1 MHTKLLI
8 VWMGILA
15 CPNAVAQ
22 IWGCTD
28 PLANNYN
35 ATATHNNGTCTYNA
49 TSLSASQSSSISS
62 TLDETSG
69 LVWWNE
75 KLWTHN
81 DNTDLHLYGLDTV
94 GNINT
99 TYTLANTANYDWEE
113 IAQDAD
119 YLYVGDIGNNGNGNR
134 TDLHILRIA
143 KNSLSLP
150 IQDIDTIY
158 FSYADQ
164 SDFSPAGANNTNYDC
179 EAFIVT
185 ADSLYLFT
193 KQWVSNGTA
202 VYALPKTV
210 GTHVA
215 QLRQTHNV
223 QGLVTGATYLPTQ
236 RVVVLLGYSPILQP
250 FCYLLYDFN
259 GTNFFSGNRRKV
271 SLNLPFH
278 QTEGIATI
286 NGLTYYVTNEYFS
299 TFVTTPQKLHRFDL
313 SGLLGNYIQSVCQP
327 TITGVAEVCAD
338 NIYTYNTDI
347 VSNAIY
353 TWTISGNGTIISG
366 QGTSTLQVQ
375 WHSGTVGTVSVL
387 RQIP

>member
-1 MHTKLLI
+1 MCS
-8 VWMGILA
+8 GILA

-35 ATATHNNGTCTYNA
+35 ATATHNNGSCTYNA
-49 TSLSASQSSSISS
+49 TSLSAAQSSSISS
-62 TLDETSG
+62 TLYETSG

-81 DNTDLHLYGLDTV
+81 DNTDLHLYGLDTT

-99 TYTLANTANYDWEE
+99 TYDLANTANYDWEE

-134 TDLHILRIA
+134 TDLHFLRIA

-150 IQDIDTIY
+150 VQDIDTIY

-164 SDFSPAGANNTNYDC
+164 IDFSPAGANNTNYDC

-202 VYALPKTV
+202 IYALPKTA

-278 QTEGIATI
+278 QTEGIATT

-313 SGLLGNYIQSVCQP
+313 SGLLGNYIQSICQP
-327 TITGVAEVCAD
+327 AITGVAEVCAD
-338 NIYTYNTDI
+338 NIYTYNTALM
-347 VSNAIY
+347 SNAIY
-353 TWTISGNGTIISG
+353 TWTISGNGTIING

-375 WHSGTVGTVSVL
+375 WHNGTAGTVSVL

>member
-164 SDFSPAGANNTNYDC
+164 SDFSPAGANNTNY
-179 EAFIVT
+179 
-185 ADSLYLFT
+185 
-193 KQWVSNGTA
+193 
-202 VYALPKTV
+202 
-210 GTHVA
+210 
-215 QLRQTHNV
+215 
-223 QGLVTGATYLPTQ
+223 
-236 RVVVLLGYSPILQP
+236 
-250 FCYLLYDFN
+250 
-259 GTNFFSGNRRKV
+259 
-271 SLNLPFH
+271 
-278 QTEGIATI
+278 
-286 NGLTYYVTNEYFS
+286 
-299 TFVTTPQKLHRFDL
+299 
-313 SGLLGNYIQSVCQP
+313 
-327 TITGVAEVCAD
+327 
-338 NIYTYNTDI
+338 
-347 VSNAIY
+347 
-353 TWTISGNGTIISG
+353 
-366 QGTSTLQVQ
+366 
-375 WHSGTVGTVSVL
+375 
-387 RQIP
+387 